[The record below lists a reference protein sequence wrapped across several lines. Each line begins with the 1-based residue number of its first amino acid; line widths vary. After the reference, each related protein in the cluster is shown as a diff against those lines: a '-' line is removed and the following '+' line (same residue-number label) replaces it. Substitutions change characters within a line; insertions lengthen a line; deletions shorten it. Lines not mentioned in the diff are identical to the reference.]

1 MMRLYENAFSPFA
14 RKVRLVLE
22 HKGLDF
28 EVVDGLALANR
39 ARLEAVNG
47 RVEVPVLDHDGLVV
61 VNSSDIVAYLE
72 RVAPERPVF
81 PHEPARWVAARAWER
96 CADGFVDPI
105 LVDLSYWIWAERADA
120 RPEAWV
126 TAGRRDLELVYAA
139 LERDLDGR
147 DFLCGDLSIA
157 DIALFPHLT
166 GTKLLGVT
174 YDAER
179 FPRVHA
185 WQKRLRAMPLFA
197 ADLDRTKAYLTEVA
211 TGGGDTI
218 ERRKIFWRGDRIEW
232 LLAHGFHDWLM
243 GEIREG
249 RVMFPGPA
257 IPSATR

>member
-1 MMRLYENAFSPFA
+1 MRLYENAFSPFA

-22 HKGLDF
+22 HKGLAF
-28 EVVDGLALANR
+28 EGVDGLALANR
-39 ARLEAVNG
+39 AALEKVNG

-72 RVAPERPVF
+72 RVAPERPVY
-81 PHEPARWVAARAWER
+81 PREPARWVAARAWER
-96 CADGFVDPI
+96 CADTFVDPI
-105 LVDLSYWIWAERADA
+105 LVDLSYWVWAERTDA
-120 RPEAWV
+120 RPDAWV
-126 TAGRRDLELVYAA
+126 KAGRDDLERVYAA

-166 GTKLLGVT
+166 GTKLLGVS

-197 ADLDRTKAYLTEVA
+197 ADLERTKAYLGEVA
-211 TGGGDTI
+211 AGRGSPI

-249 RVMFPGPA
+249 RVLWPGPA
-257 IPSATR
+257 IPSATE